1 VTRTVKEL
9 REELAKFRDDAVC
22 YAYEGEVT
30 GIVISPPG
38 SWGGPG
44 VIYCGESADVEPP
57 TENHPSVTSREVLV
71 RASDYDAL
79 AVENAALKD
88 ECAALVNG
96 DEYQAMQRTLGEV
109 NARLAEA
116 LERAAAA
123 ESKEVCTV
131 AHSDEVMEFCPYCKI
146 ERLTAR
152 LAEAERELSAIYAA
166 CRTNPD
172 LADYIYD
179 VFGMAAWIIKP
190 EIGDD
195 AHG

>member
-1 VTRTVKEL
+1 MTPDEFRSALTNGAEFPVDLLRFMAKQRWAVAYEHDIWINGAADRIESLSTKVRFLEGACTGM
-9 REELAKFRDDAVC
+9 REE
-22 YAYEGEVT
+22 
-30 GIVISPPG
+30 
-38 SWGGPG
+38 
-44 VIYCGESADVEPP
+44 
-57 TENHPSVTSREVLV
+57 N
-71 RASDYDAL
+71 DAL
-79 AVENAALKD
+79 AAENAALKE